1 MKNLQQSGDVVNQA
15 LCSLIAN
22 DLDLIKSEMRAAE
35 RADLLTSVSLYKEG
49 LRSISFDAERSTG
62 ESSNGPP
69 QKKMRMD
76 NGAPLARSGV
86 KMFYEGKVNLNPKT
100 KERSREAR
108 LKAGEALGNEKLEIM
123 DRILACYVKVMAT
136 LLEDADDDPSRA
148 ILFCKDSLV
157 EMNSMKAV
165 SKNFASEIS
174 TLSSPY
180 EKAPRMLTRNAE
192 LISSGPSVM

>member
-76 NGAPLARSGV
+76 NGAPITRSVV

-108 LKAGEALGNEKLEIM
+108 LKAGEAW
-123 DRILACYVKVMAT
+123 
-136 LLEDADDDPSRA
+136 
-148 ILFCKDSLV
+148 
-157 EMNSMKAV
+157 
-165 SKNFASEIS
+165 
-174 TLSSPY
+174 
-180 EKAPRMLTRNAE
+180 
-192 LISSGPSVM
+192 